1 MRLPGELGCL
11 TYCTNIHPGESWPET
26 RRTMAE
32 RVTQVKQR
40 VSPDK
45 PFGVGLRLSARA
57 AEALA
62 TPENLEDFAALLAAN
77 DLYVFTINGF
87 PYGPFHDTT
96 VKANV
101 YEPSWAESAR
111 LDYTD
116 RLADLLARLLPEGM
130 TGSISTVPCA
140 FRPVGRGRE
149 QAMREHLLR
158 HVAHLHRIA
167 EETGRQIALALEP
180 EPHCYLETT
189 DEAVAFFEDWLLNP
203 VSIRRVG
210 ELTGL
215 SPAQAEEALR
225 RHLGVCL
232 DVCHAAV
239 EYEEPKE
246 SVAALRGAG
255 IAVPKLQLSAALH
268 LRRVTPETLE
278 RLRAFDEGTYLHQ
291 VVARKGETLER
302 FLDLPD
308 AFAAAQTAAHDEWR
322 VHFHVPLFL
331 AELEHFSTTQ
341 HVLADFLDLHRQAPI
356 SDHLEVETYTWDV
369 LPPGLRNALV
379 EDAIARELSW
389 VTSGLGL

>member
-1 MRLPGELGCL
+1 MHLRGELGCL
-11 TYCTNIHPGESWPET
+11 TYCTNIHPGETWAET
-26 RRTMAE
+26 RRTVAE
-32 RVTQVKQR
+32 RVTRVKQR
-40 VSPDK
+40 VCPEQ

-62 TPENLEDFAALLAAN
+62 APNNLEDFAALLSEN

-96 VKANV
+96 VKAKV
-101 YEPSWAESAR
+101 YEPSWAEGAR
-111 LDYTD
+111 LDYTN

-140 FRPVGRGRE
+140 FRPVGRGQE
-149 QAMREHLLR
+149 EAMREHLLR
-158 HVAHLHRIA
+158 HAVHLHRIS
-167 EETGRQIALALEP
+167 EETGKQIALALEP

-189 DEAVAFFEDWLLNP
+189 GEALTFFQDWLLN
-203 VSIRRVG
+203 VNSVRRMG

-215 SPAQAEEALR
+215 SSAQAEQALR
-225 RHLGVCL
+225 RHLGVCF

-239 EYEEPKE
+239 EYEDPGE

-278 RLRAFDEGTYLHQ
+278 RLRAFDEETYLHQ
-291 VVARKGETLER
+291 VVARRGETLER

-308 AFAAAQTAAHDEWR
+308 AFAAAEAQSYDEWR

-341 HVLADFLDLHRQAPI
+341 HVLAEVLELHRQAPI

-369 LPPGLRNALV
+369 LPPDLRNVPV

-389 VTSGLGL
+389 VTTRLNA